1 MSSKNTENLNLNKNK
16 ENSSINNS
24 KTLNQPAKDIYDI
37 PVTKAMSSLLVDL
50 SERKKQFNKIIED
63 QRTKIKEAERKLFHL
78 SYKMFP
84 LIKSRYNKINLSN
97 KKKLKEPDKEQLQKN
112 RNKLEKSQ
120 SQDIINNII
129 KIEGKNLFQTSLNS
143 KVYKPIRININK
155 ITTPKI
161 ASFNNQI
168 TTNNKSLILEL
179 SSSSNRNNKESSRI
193 KYNSY
198 TIPVNKRRI
207 KNYKVRVIKDWESK
221 NGFNTNNFKEKY
233 LIEDKIYQKNLI
245 CNQIEIII
253 DSTNNFKLKNAKIL
267 EKLVKNNDINNE
279 LLIKLNQ
286 LIEETSGLYVEIGHL
301 IINEYE
307 SFINEQK
314 KSPKF
319 NPPEMKDG
327 LEVSN
332 ERNEFSKN
340 IKVLTDCI
348 KFLTV
353 TYEVYLILNHTSEY
367 ILPIKKLIKT
377 RHFLNR
383 ARSNINYLNIIS
395 KQYIDTVEYEK
406 NVVDLYNSQKKII
419 ENGQK
424 LINKQYFNLEKLNKD
439 EFENFREKNNSEYGA
454 EKFSRLHNLLNGSK
468 RKSSFSKTKKRAP
481 INCKYIDLS
490 DKMFNKLFQY
500 INPDLKDSFEAF
512 SVTQKMNN
520 NKNKFERKVYRFN
533 F

>member
-1 MSSKNTENLNLNKNK
+1 M
-16 ENSSINNS
+16 
-24 KTLNQPAKDIYDI
+24 
-37 PVTKAMSSLLVDL
+37 
-50 SERKKQFNKIIED
+50 
-63 QRTKIKEAERKLFHL
+63 
-78 SYKMFP
+78 
-84 LIKSRYNKINLSN
+84 
-97 KKKLKEPDKEQLQKN
+97 
-112 RNKLEKSQ
+112 
-120 SQDIINNII
+120 
-129 KIEGKNLFQTSLNS
+129 
-143 KVYKPIRININK
+143 
-155 ITTPKI
+155 
-161 ASFNNQI
+161 
-168 TTNNKSLILEL
+168 
-179 SSSSNRNNKESSRI
+179 
-193 KYNSY
+193 
-198 TIPVNKRRI
+198 
-207 KNYKVRVIKDWESK
+207 
-221 NGFNTNNFKEKY
+221 
-233 LIEDKIYQKNLI
+233 IEDKIYQKNLI

-307 SFINEQK
+307 SFINEQN

-327 LEVSN
+327 LEVFN

-520 NKNKFERKVYRFN
+520 NKNKFERQVYRFN